1 VDSWGFDAPRTKDA
15 IAALA
20 AMGIE
25 GRVLMVLR
33 REDVNAA
40 LSFRNIPEVHLIEN
54 GQLNAYDV
62 LVSDWVVFTA
72 DALPGAESPAATA
85 APAATDE
92 SVEDDQ

>member
-1 VDSWGFDAPRTKDA
+1 
-15 IAALA
+15 
-20 AMGIE
+20 
-25 GRVLMVLR
+25 
-33 REDVNAA
+33 
-40 LSFRNIPEVHLIEN
+40 
-54 GQLNAYDV
+54 LNAYDV